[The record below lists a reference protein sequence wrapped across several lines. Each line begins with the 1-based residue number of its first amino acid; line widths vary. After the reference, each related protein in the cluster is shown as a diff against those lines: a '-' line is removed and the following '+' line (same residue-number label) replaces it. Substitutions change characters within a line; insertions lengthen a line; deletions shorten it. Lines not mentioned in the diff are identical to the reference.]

1 MNMKTGSLSVKESLG
16 LTVDF
21 AHLYHLLLRKSWLII
36 LCIVLTLLAAIAYL
50 TWTPKIYES
59 RATIQVEQEASKI
72 IKIEDINPED
82 FRSSEDLKT
91 VEQSLLSDTLLLRVV
106 KANGLDKDPSF
117 APPKADASTY
127 LNTQL
132 TPTLLTKLPLS
143 LP

>member
-1 MNMKTGSLSVKESLG
+1 MNMKTGSLSLNEPLG
-16 LTVDF
+16 LTLDF

-82 FRSSEDLKT
+82 FRSSKALKT
-91 VEQSLLSDTLLLRVV
+91 
-106 KANGLDKDPSF
+106 
-117 APPKADASTY
+117 
-127 LNTQL
+127 L
-132 TPTLLTKLPLS
+132 TKPLLTNPLPL
-143 LP
+143 L